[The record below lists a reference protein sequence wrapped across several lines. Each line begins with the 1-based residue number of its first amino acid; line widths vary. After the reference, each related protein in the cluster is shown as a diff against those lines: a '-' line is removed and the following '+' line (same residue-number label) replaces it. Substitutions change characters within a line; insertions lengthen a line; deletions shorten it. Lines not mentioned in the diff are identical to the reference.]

1 MKDKLKEITDST
13 INELLGDDIILPSTY
28 FECFDKHARTID
40 VNLDSNEFEK
50 ELQNFLIE
58 EYKQIDGYM
67 HSAMK
72 TIDEVSGIA
81 LDAQEAIKS
90 KNQSLLDSLYSQIKI
105 LQTELENIKNNVYRD
120 YLTKTYNKQWI
131 YQKFL
136 TKDATIQEDCILVL
150 LNVNDYDYIS
160 KNYSNL
166 ISNNLL
172 IFISKFL
179 KDKLKDENLEF
190 NIARYLKNKFLIII
204 KKESVSNITT
214 ILNNIGNLLSNT
226 TLKSNSGIII
236 NPNFTYTILDVKK
249 DASFHDTLN
258 NMIKELSE

>member
-1 MKDKLKEITDST
+1 M
-13 INELLGDDIILPSTY
+13 LGDDIILPSTY

-72 TIDEVSGIA
+72 TIDEVSEIA

-105 LQTELENIKNNVYRD
+105 LQTELENIKNNVYKD

-136 TKDATIQEDCILVL
+136 TKDVITSYSIHYTKLYEL
-150 LNVNDYDYIS
+150 L
-160 KNYSNL
+160 
-166 ISNNLL
+166 
-172 IFISKFL
+172 
-179 KDKLKDENLEF
+179 KLKF
-190 NIARYLKNKFLIII
+190 PP
-204 KKESVSNITT
+204 V
-214 ILNNIGNLLSNT
+214 
-226 TLKSNSGIII
+226 
-236 NPNFTYTILDVKK
+236 V
-249 DASFHDTLN
+249 
-258 NMIKELSE
+258 